1 MRLTGYTVHRIV
13 IVVGFEVETTDE
25 FAEWYGSL
33 TREEQAAIDVR
44 VELLADEGPAL
55 KRPVVGEITGSKF
68 DPQMKELRVSAGVS
82 ALRILFVFDPRRTAI
97 LLVGGNKAGS
107 WNAWY
112 RTAIPEADALYE
124 IYLDEIRDEGML

>member
-1 MRLTGYTVHRIV
+1 M
-13 IVVGFEVETTDE
+13 IVVGFEVEGTDE
-25 FAEWYGSL
+25 LAEWYGSL

-44 VELLADEGPAL
+44 VELLADEGPAQ

-68 DPQMKELRVSAGVS
+68 APQMKELRVSAGAS
-82 ALRILFVFDPRRTAI
+82 ALRILFMFDPRRTAI